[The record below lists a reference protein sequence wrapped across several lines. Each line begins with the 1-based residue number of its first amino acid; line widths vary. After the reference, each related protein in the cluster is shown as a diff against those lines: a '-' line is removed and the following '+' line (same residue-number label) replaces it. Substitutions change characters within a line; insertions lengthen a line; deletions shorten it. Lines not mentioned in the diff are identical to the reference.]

1 MSRRDNNVRKLSFLG
16 FNTKETSNDDPNEV
30 HLDDEIERVFGTS
43 SVEKERFE
51 LNRLQDAVILDN
63 SPLKY
68 DEAHR
73 VPGAGGGA
81 GDPDA
86 GGTTT
91 GGDRTVLPGTNRPMH
106 PPTDTTTTSS
116 SSAAS
121 NVTAANGRTGGHA
134 GGRSATTS
142 PPTSPISFSSKS
154 EATDTKP
161 SAGNS
166 TTLADNTSNDFS
178 ETVHDE
184 PIVDQGT
191 TQGEQWDTSARRNV
205 HFDKDK
211 GAHFQGL
218 PLEDTNEERRRRTE
232 RHHPHKSRKFSLQE
246 YHPEWR
252 RQSGAEGGPT
262 GRRVSVQ
269 PEDATLQE
277 ADIDELTS
285 HRSDDPRALRR
296 HKVSQAQGSSSVVNI
311 NRKEAGVPLAQLLPS
326 TKYKKLYDH
335 SPHEVF
341 VQLDELTGSG
351 EEREWKETA
360 RWIKYEEDVEEGADR
375 WGRPHVASLSFHSL
389 LNLRRC
395 LETGVV
401 LMDLEEKD
409 LPSVAYRIVEQ
420 MVVDELIHEDDKPVI
435 MRALLLRHRHVNES
449 SHGGFSFG
457 PKRKYSSYTSLQS
470 LSLRADDV
478 NAGNGGGGGGG
489 GEVIVGVR
497 RLNSFVSP
505 TPSHTLSPP
514 SSLHPSSV
522 YGQSPNLSSRYQ
534 PAQRSHHHQQQQQ
547 QQQQNHHHRQRHS
560 ASDRS
565 KRSSSQEESGGGP
578 VAPVTAL
585 TTVTSAVGMRR
596 SHSPQ
601 SLTVSVDDKKPRI
614 VPSSEINGHG
624 GSGHAGE
631 TRINVTEETYTSS
644 QEDIKMRTQQKE
656 SILKRIPEGAEA
668 TTVLVGAVDFLEQPT
683 IAFVRLAEGIPM
695 PSITEVPIP
704 VRFLFILLGPQR
716 AQLDYHE
723 VGRSI
728 ATLMSNEHFHD
739 IAYKADDRRELLSA
753 INEFL
758 DDSIVLPPGKW
769 ERQALLP
776 FEELKAK
783 SDMIRLR
790 KKKALDERNRSKQQP
805 GALLT
810 SEEEKKLLEAAA
822 SGGAAGDPGDGKKP
836 KKNPLEKT
844 NRLWGGLINDIKRRY
859 PMYKS
864 DILDGLNSETFAAT
878 IFMYFAALSTAITFG
893 GLSSDKTHNLIGIS
907 ETLVAASMTGIVFH
921 ALAGQPLVIVG
932 TTGPLLL
939 FDEALNQFC
948 RSNNFSFLTVRV
960 YVGCWLAI
968 IALIVSAFE
977 GSVYVRLFTR
987 FTQEIFSALISLIFI
1002 VETIMKLIYVY
1013 GRHPLLAEYN
1023 YQNITLPMPHPAAPY
1038 AASEGNDTT
1047 EATTDLLAESL
1058 TTAVNVTLANVT
1070 AIVQPALG
1078 NLSSSS
1084 SSLSSGLVPPFDAI
1098 GPKNQPNTALFC
1110 TILTLGTFGLAYYL
1124 KLFRNSRILGRNARR
1139 ALGDFGVPISIAL
1152 FVLFDYSIPQVYT
1165 EKLSVPEGLS
1175 PSDTTQRGWLIPIGG
1190 VPGWVPFAA
1199 GVPALLVY
1207 ILIFMETHISELIV
1221 DKPERGLKKGSGLH
1235 LDIVLLCFLNTL
1247 CGLFGMP
1254 WHCAATVRSVTHV
1267 SAVTIMSRTHAPGE
1281 APHITDVK
1289 EQRLSGLFV
1298 SLLVGLSVTMAP
1310 ILRLIPI
1317 SVLFGVFLYMGIA
1330 SMSGVQFFERLRL
1343 YLVPVKHY
1351 PQVPFVRRV
1360 PTWKMHLFTL
1370 VQVLALSMLWAVKS
1384 SPFSLA
1390 LPFFLIM
1397 MVPTRHMLE
1406 KIFTPLELR
1415 ALDGSQPNEGAEDE
1429 PDFYEQAPIPA

>member
-51 LNRLQDAVILDN
+51 LNRLQDDVILDN

-73 VPGAGGGA
+73 VPGAGGGDA
-81 GDPDA
+81 ADPD
-86 GGTTT
+86 T
-91 GGDRTVLPGTNRPMH
+91 GGNSDRAVHG
-106 PPTDTTTTSS
+106 SS
-116 SSAAS
+116 NTSSAAS
-121 NVTAANGRTGGHA
+121 NVTAANGRTAKPQAVGA

-161 SAGNS
+161 SAANS

-191 TQGEQWDTSARRNV
+191 TQGEQWDTNARRNV

-211 GAHFQGL
+211 AAHFQGL

-232 RHHPHKSRKFSLQE
+232 RQQVQQGKPVRSRRRHHPHKSRKFSLQE

-296 HKVSQAQGSSSVVNI
+296 HKVSQAQATSSVVNI

-470 LSLRADDV
+470 
-478 NAGNGGGGGGG
+478 
-489 GEVIVGVR
+489 
-497 RLNSFVSP
+497 
-505 TPSHTLSPP
+505 
-514 SSLHPSSV
+514 
-522 YGQSPNLSSRYQ
+522 
-534 PAQRSHHHQQQQQ
+534 
-547 QQQQNHHHRQRHS
+547 
-560 ASDRS
+560 
-565 KRSSSQEESGGGP
+565 
-578 VAPVTAL
+578 
-585 TTVTSAVGMRR
+585 
-596 SHSPQ
+596 
-601 SLTVSVDDKKPRI
+601 VDDKKPRI

-624 GSGHAGE
+624 GGSHGGE
-631 TRINVTEETYTSS
+631 TRINVEETYTSS

-783 SDMIRLR
+783 SDMIRMR

-822 SGGAAGDPGDGKKP
+822 SGGAAGDQGDGKKP
-836 KKNPLEKT
+836 KQNPLEKT
-844 NRLWGGLINDIKRRY
+844 HRLWGGLINDVKRRY

-907 ETLVAASMTGIVFH
+907 ETLVAASMVGIVFH

-948 RSNNFSFLTVRV
+948 ISNNFSFLTVRV

-968 IALIVSAFE
+968 IALVVSAFE

-1002 VETIMKLIYVY
+1002 VETIMKLVYVY

-1023 YQNITLPMPHPAAPY
+1023 YQNLTIPTPFPEPY
-1038 AASEGNDTT
+1038 ASASEGNDTT
-1047 EATTDLLAESL
+1047 TDSVTDLLAESL

-1070 AIVQPALG
+1070 ASVQPALE
-1078 NLSSSS
+1078 
-1084 SSLSSGLVPPFDAI
+1084 GLIPPFDAI

-1175 PSDTTQRGWLIPIGG
+1175 PSDTTQRGWLIPLGG

-1289 EQRLSGLFV
+1289 EQRVSGLFV

-1330 SMSGVQFFERLRL
+1330 SMSGVQLFERLRL
-1343 YLVPVKHY
+1343 YLVPLKHY

-1360 PTWKMHLFTL
+1360 PTWKMHLFTT
-1370 VQVLALSMLWAVKS
+1370 VQVLALAMLWAVKS

-1406 KIFTPLELR
+1406 KIFSPLELR

>member
-16 FNTKETSNDDPNEV
+16 FHTKETSNDDPNEV
-30 HLDDEIERVFGTS
+30 HLDDEIERVFGTTA
-43 SVEKERFE
+43 EKERFE
-51 LNRLQDAVILDN
+51 LNRLQDEVILDN

-68 DEAHR
+68 DEAQR
-73 VPGAGGGA
+73 VPDSA
-81 GDPDA
+81 
-86 GGTTT
+86 
-91 GGDRTVLPGTNRPMH
+91 DRQMH
-106 PPTDTTTTSS
+106 QDTTSS
-116 SSAAS
+116 AS
-121 NVTAANGRTGGHA
+121 NTSNTAPTANNNTTISNKPSNT
-134 GGRSATTS
+134 SAHSNESRKPPVSSPPTTA
-142 PPTSPISFSSKS
+142 PTSPISFSSKS
-154 EATDTKP
+154 ETTDTKP
-161 SAGNS
+161 STANN

-184 PIVDQGT
+184 PVVDQGT
-191 TQGEQWDTSARRNV
+191 VQGEQWDTSARRNV
-205 HFDKDK
+205 HFDKENK
-211 GAHFQGL
+211 GAPIDGL

-232 RHHPHKSRKFSLQE
+232 KLLQSKPVRSKRRHHPHKSRKFSLQE

-252 RQSGAEGGPT
+252 RQSGTEGGPT
-262 GRRVSVQ
+262 GRRISVQ

-296 HKVSQAQGSSSVVNI
+296 HKVSAQSGSSLVNI
-311 NRKEAGVPLAQLLPS
+311 NRKETPQLQHLLPS
-326 TKYKKLYDH
+326 SKYKKMYDH

-351 EEREWKETA
+351 EDREWKETA

-409 LPSVAYRIVEQ
+409 LPSVAYRVVEQ
-420 MVVDELIHEDDKPVI
+420 MVVDELIHEDDKAVI

-470 LSLRADDV
+470 LSMRAEDG
-478 NAGNGGGGGGG
+478 GN

-505 TPSHTLSPP
+505 TQSYTLSPP
-514 SSLHPSSV
+514 SLHPNSV
-522 YGQSPNLSSRYQ
+522 YGQSPNLSSRNHPPTPQ
-534 PAQRSHHHQQQQQ
+534 PGPPKDRHARHTSNHGRCRRSGSQ
-547 QQQQNHHHRQRHS
+547 
-560 ASDRS
+560 D
-565 KRSSSQEESGGGP
+565 SSSTATAATAASAATAAAAAAA
-578 VAPVTAL
+578 APVTL
-585 TTVTSAVGMRR
+585 TTVTCAVGMRR
-596 SHSPQ
+596 NNSPL

-614 VPSSEINGHG
+614 VPAAEINGHG
-624 GSGHAGE
+624 GHGE
-631 TRINVTEETYTSS
+631 TRININEETYTSS
-644 QEDIKMRTQQKE
+644 QEDIKMRTQKE

-704 VRFLFILLGPQR
+704 VRFLFILLGPQKTE
-716 AQLDYHE
+716 LDYHE

-790 KKKALDERNRSKQQP
+790 KKKALDEKIKSKQSQ
-805 GALLT
+805 LLT
-810 SEEEKKLLEAAA
+810 SEEEKKLLAS
-822 SGGAAGDPGDGKKP
+822 SGGDGGGDGKKP
-836 KKNPLEKT
+836 PKNPLEKT

-864 DILDGLNSETFAAT
+864 DIMDGLNTETLAAT

-907 ETLVAASMTGIVFH
+907 ETLVSASMVGLVFH
-921 ALAGQPLVIVG
+921 LLAGQPLVIIG

-948 RSNNFSFLTVRV
+948 ISNDFNFLTVRV
-960 YVGCWLAI
+960 YVGCWLAV
-968 IALIVSAFE
+968 IALVVSAFE

-987 FTQEIFSALISLIFI
+987 FTQEIFSALITLIYI
-1002 VETIMKLIYVY
+1002 VETVMKLVSVY
-1013 GRHPLLAEYN
+1013 KRHPLLAEYS
-1023 YQNITLPMPHPAAPY
+1023 YKNITEPQPLPMPY
-1038 AASEGNDTT
+1038 LEEGNGTT
-1047 EATTDLLAESL
+1047 AAGLLAESL
-1058 TTAVNVTLANVT
+1058 TTVVNATLGIPVD
-1070 AIVQPALG
+1070 PD
-1078 NLSSSS
+1078 NL
-1084 SSLSSGLVPPFDAI
+1084 LIPEDGI
-1098 GPKNQPNTALFC
+1098 GPRNRPNTALFC
-1110 TILTLGTFGLAYYL
+1110 TILTLGTFSLAYYL
-1124 KLFRNSRILGRNARR
+1124 KLFRNSHFLGRNARR

-1152 FVLFDYSIPQVYT
+1152 FVLVDYMIPEVFT

-1175 PSDTTQRGWLIPIGG
+1175 PSDETRRGWIIPLGG
-1190 VPGWVPFAA
+1190 VPGWLPFVA
-1199 GVPALLVY
+1199 GIPALLVY

-1235 LDIVLLCFLNTL
+1235 MDIVLLCFLNTV
-1247 CGLFGMP
+1247 CGFFGMP

-1267 SAVTIMSRTHAPGE
+1267 SAVTIMSRTHAPGD

-1289 EQRLSGLFV
+1289 EQRISGFFV
-1298 SLLVGLSVTMAP
+1298 SLMVGLSVTMAP
-1310 ILRLIPI
+1310 ILRLIPM

-1343 YLVPVKHY
+1343 YLMPVKHH

-1360 PTWKMHLFTL
+1360 PTWKMHLFTF
-1370 VQVLALSMLWAVKS
+1370 VQILALAMLWAVKS

-1390 LPFFLIM
+1390 FPFFLIM
-1397 MVPTRHMLE
+1397 MVPIRKQLE
-1406 KIFTPLELR
+1406 SVFSPLELR

>member
-1 MSRRDNNVRKLSFLG
+1 MNRYFAIGTMEESYNDPSPWDPHRPYSLFV
-16 FNTKETSNDDPNEV
+16 TSNDDPNEV

-73 VPGAGGGA
+73 VPGAGGGGA
-81 GDPDA
+81 ADPDA
-86 GGTTT
+86 GGTSDRAPATGTT
-91 GGDRTVLPGTNRPMH
+91 A
-106 PPTDTTTTSS
+106 SS
-116 SSAAS
+116 SSTGSSAAS
-121 NVTAANGRTGGHA
+121 NNNVTEAKGRTANGAT
-134 GGRSATTS
+134 GRSGTTS

-161 SAGNS
+161 STAGNS

-211 GAHFQGL
+211 AAHFHGL

-232 RHHPHKSRKFSLQE
+232 RQVQQGKPVRSRRRHHPHKSRKFSLQE

-296 HKVSQAQGSSSVVNI
+296 HKVSQAQASSSVVNI

-470 LSLRADDV
+470 
-478 NAGNGGGGGGG
+478 
-489 GEVIVGVR
+489 
-497 RLNSFVSP
+497 
-505 TPSHTLSPP
+505 
-514 SSLHPSSV
+514 
-522 YGQSPNLSSRYQ
+522 
-534 PAQRSHHHQQQQQ
+534 
-547 QQQQNHHHRQRHS
+547 
-560 ASDRS
+560 
-565 KRSSSQEESGGGP
+565 
-578 VAPVTAL
+578 
-585 TTVTSAVGMRR
+585 
-596 SHSPQ
+596 
-601 SLTVSVDDKKPRI
+601 VDDKKPRI

-624 GSGHAGE
+624 GGSHGGHE
-631 TRINVTEETYTSS
+631 TRINVEETYTSS
-644 QEDIKMRTQQKE
+644 QEDIKMRTTQQKE

-783 SDMIRLR
+783 SDMIRMR

-822 SGGAAGDPGDGKKP
+822 SGAGGAGDPGDGKKP

-907 ETLVAASMTGIVFH
+907 ETLVAASMVGIVFH

-948 RSNNFSFLTVRV
+948 ISNNFSFLTVRV

-968 IALIVSAFE
+968 IALAVSAFE

-1002 VETIMKLIYVY
+1002 VETIMKLVYVY

-1023 YQNITLPMPHPAAPY
+1023 YQNVTIPTPHPAPY
-1038 AASEGNDTT
+1038 AASEANDTT
-1047 EATTDLLAESL
+1047 TDTVADLLAESL
-1058 TTAVNVTLANVT
+1058 TSAVNVTVASVT
-1070 AIVQPALG
+1070 ALEDA
-1078 NLSSSS
+1078 SA
-1084 SSLSSGLVPPFDAI
+1084 SLSGLIPPFDAI

-1175 PSDTTQRGWLIPIGG
+1175 PSDTSQRGWLIPLGG

-1330 SMSGVQFFERLRL
+1330 SMSGVQLFERLRL
-1343 YLVPVKHY
+1343 YLVPLKHY

-1370 VQVLALSMLWAVKS
+1370 VQVLALAMLWAVKS

-1406 KIFTPLELR
+1406 KIFSPLELR